1 MKIKQAFQIKP
12 WLDVNKDTV
21 NQHQMTHSSLTF
33 TLRTSQMDASKS
45 WELPPSTGPHW
56 AGPHLKKGC
65 YTTSLASVSQARPQS
80 LTAPCQGP
88 IYLSTIIPTHWKK
101 KKHNN
106 NPSAHKT
113 RSTEL
118 NRYCCPHI
126 HINGA
131 WRSCCN
137 TSSNWTPSNL
147 PTGQRR
153 AQWML
158 LCTSSPSI

>member
-1 MKIKQAFQIKP
+1 MIIKKSQLQTLDHSSNKNRAWKRSIKLSGSKIGLVSTKMRFLKQNFNNLRTNWSNMKIKQAFQIKP

-101 KKHNN
+101 
-106 NPSAHKT
+106 
-113 RSTEL
+113 
-118 NRYCCPHI
+118 
-126 HINGA
+126 
-131 WRSCCN
+131 N
-137 TSSNWTPSNL
+137 T
-147 PTGQRR
+147 Q
-153 AQWML
+153 Q
-158 LCTSSPSI
+158 